1 MAERAEE
8 AKKKADEEE
17 ITSNKQQSKG
27 QNEHL
32 TVFRSGVGKY
42 INVEASRQWVF
53 YVYYIGN
60 MILVSRWPTV
70 GKSFFL

>member
-42 INVEASRQWVF
+42 INVEASRQ
-53 YVYYIGN
+53 
-60 MILVSRWPTV
+60 
-70 GKSFFL
+70 

>member
-17 ITSNKQQSKG
+17 MANNKQQSCSMSG
-27 QNEHL
+27 RL

-42 INVEASRQWVF
+42 INMEASKQWVF
-53 YVYYIGN
+53 YVYLHKFIQL
-60 MILVSRWPTV
+60 I
-70 GKSFFL
+70 

>member
-17 ITSNKQQSKG
+17 MGSKKRQSQG
-27 QNEHL
+27 QNERL

-42 INVEASRQWVF
+42 INMEASKQ
-53 YVYYIGN
+53 
-60 MILVSRWPTV
+60 
-70 GKSFFL
+70 

>member
-1 MAERAEE
+1 
-8 AKKKADEEE
+8 
-17 ITSNKQQSKG
+17 
-27 QNEHL
+27 
-32 TVFRSGVGKY
+32 VFRSGVGKY